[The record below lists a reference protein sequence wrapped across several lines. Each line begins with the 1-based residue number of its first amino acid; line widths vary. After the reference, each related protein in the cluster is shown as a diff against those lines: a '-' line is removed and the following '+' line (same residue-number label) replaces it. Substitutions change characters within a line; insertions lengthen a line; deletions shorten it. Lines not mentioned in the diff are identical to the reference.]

1 MYGHLSFF
9 DKEPRNTQG
18 KKDSIFNKWCCSN
31 WMAACRRIH
40 IDLYLPPCTKLNSKW
55 SKDLKIKPY
64 TLNLVE
70 EKVRNSLELIDIENS
85 FLDETLIA

>member
-1 MYGHLSFF
+1 MSTRRL
-9 DKEPRNTQG
+9 TQ
-18 KKDSIFNKWCCSN
+18 
-31 WMAACRRIH
+31 
-40 IDLYLPPCTKLNSKW
+40 IDPYLPPCTKLNSKW